1 MRDGGDS
8 FKFRRS
14 LDRGGVYLKL
24 GGGGKVI
31 EGRQREKKRETT
43 FEG

>member
-1 MRDGGDS
+1 MEVTVSNLGG
-8 FKFRRS
+8 
-14 LDRGGVYLKL
+14 LWTGVYLKL

-31 EGRQREKKRETT
+31 EGREREKKRETT